1 MTNPG
6 TRHIF
11 FLVALMTVGL
21 SLFDGLM
28 TLRWVGRGVAVE
40 LNPAMAVLI
49 AQSPAVFLLGKLS
62 LLGLS
67 TGLLYRHRG
76 RRLAATCLWMSLALH
91 TGSASY
97 HVGYGVGVI

>member
-49 AQSPAVFLLGKLS
+49 GKLS

-91 TGSASY
+91 TGIASY